1 MLYVTV
7 DLFRKHSNINVE
19 NDDDEYL
26 AHLLDT
32 AQLAVEND
40 INTTLAEMQ
49 DDNGEIPK
57 ALTHAIMLQA
67 GNLYENREILAYG
80 KVSNRQYNY
89 SYLIAPY
96 IKLT

>member
-19 NDDDEYL
+19 NDEDDYL
-26 AHLLDT
+26 IHLLET
-32 AQLAVEND
+32 AQLTVEND

-57 ALTHAIMLQA
+57 PLKHAIILQA
-67 GNLYENREILAYG
+67 ANLCENREILAYG
-80 KVSNRQYNY
+80 KVSIRQYNY
-89 SYLIAPY
+89 PNLIAPY